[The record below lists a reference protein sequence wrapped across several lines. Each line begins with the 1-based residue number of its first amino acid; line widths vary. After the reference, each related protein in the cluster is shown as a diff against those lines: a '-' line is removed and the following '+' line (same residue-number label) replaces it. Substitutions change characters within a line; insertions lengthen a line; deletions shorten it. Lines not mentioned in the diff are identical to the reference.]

1 MRIGMIVTTVLQ
13 AASIGER
20 SARDRLPRTTL
31 LAISNYP
38 FDLTGS
44 YCIAM
49 HSKESIPLF
58 SIRGFSLA
66 EGDHFSGSVVQNHR
80 LSVALLS
87 VGFSSRNDS
96 RRLSP
101 PTANTTD

>member
-66 EGDHFSGSVVQNHR
+66 EGDHFSGSVVQNCISR
-80 LSVALLS
+80 SPSLCSGTLSVPEQR
-87 VGFSSRNDS
+87 V
-96 RRLSP
+96 
-101 PTANTTD
+101 